1 MKKILTILMVLIV
14 LLPVFSNGNNERS
27 PLLIDKQNLNII
39 PTTTASATSEN
50 VIDSNMARLTQ
61 LYKMLDENYLWDIDH
76 QAVYEAMAKA
86 MFEALGDE
94 YSEYYPESESEE
106 FEEQNFGQYG
116 GIGIVYRKPSDDF
129 CKIEQVYPNTPASK
143 AGMKAG
149 DEITHLNGE
158 SVLGMTST
166 ETQKIMRGEPGT
178 ELSLTVIRNG
188 VSIDFT
194 MKREKISTPSID
206 YGLLENNVGYILIL
220 KFYQD
225 TTLTDFRKAMTE
237 MQAQGMNAL
246 VIDLRDCGG
255 GDVLSALQVAN
266 LFISD
271 SKLLDINYK
280 DESKNETIVATKGMT
295 YSAKIPI
302 AILTNGYTASASEIL
317 AASMRDN
324 GRAILIGSTTY
335 GKGVMQGVALPGSR
349 DQYKYTLAYF
359 LPPSGEEIHKKGV
372 EPDIEISLPVLEGED
387 LEAFLEFVNSDVLDK
402 WAEEHPEYT
411 KENIIAFADKYEDKG
426 FPRVYLLIQMR
437 NRYYEDMLYDDIPVA
452 DPWFD
457 PTLIKALEYLAS
469 KTGVK

>member
-1 MKKILTILMVLIV
+1 MVLIV

-39 PTTTASATSEN
+39 PTTAASATSESA
-50 VIDSNMARLTQ
+50 IDSNMARLTQ

-372 EPDIEISLPVLEGED
+372 EPDIEISLPVLEGKD
-387 LEAFLEFVNSDVLDK
+387 LEAYLEFVNSDVLDK